1 MSWSEYEKWS
11 FSLTKD
17 VLAHLQ
23 FLVYCVILSLRRR
36 ALEIGSGTGL
46 QSTFLSFFGVEVVS
60 IDLDPLVSKMALRI
74 SKYYKAKKISFVA
87 ADARFLPFKPKS
99 FGLSF
104 SQGLLEHLS
113 NKTIFDIVSET
124 KKAVAGKMLFS
135 VPSRNFPEQDF
146 GDERLMYPSEWKTIL
161 SPFNAYVHYYF
172 FDFQS
177 IKNSVTTRKL
187 NRPWHIQISIT
198 N

>member
-23 FLVYCVILSLRRR
+23 FLIYCIILSLRRR

-46 QSTFLSFFGVEVVS
+46 QGTFLSFFGVEVVS
-60 IDLDPLVSKMALRI
+60 IDLDPKVSKMALRI
-74 SKYYKAKKISFVA
+74 SKYYNAKKISFVV

-99 FGLSF
+99 FSLSF
-104 SQGLLEHLS
+104 SQGMLEHLS
-113 NKTIFDIVSET
+113 NKTIFDIVSEA
-124 KKAVAGKMLFS
+124 KRAVAGRLLFS

-146 GDERLMYPSEWKTIL
+146 GDERLMYPSEWKTIF
-161 SPFNAYVHYYF
+161 SPFNATVHYYF
-172 FDFQS
+172 FDFHAF
-177 IKNSVTTRKL
+177 KNSFIHKKL
-187 NRPWHIQISIT
+187 NRPWHIQIDIP